1 VITETTGVISPIVQ
15 NIPVWLS
22 ARPQW
27 ILWRVEARGDALAK
41 IPHAVETGTRVDATD
56 ILGWSSFEDAVEA
69 YTSSDGFYSGLG
81 FCLASCDPFVAADL
95 DRCRDVQTG
104 EIAPWAR
111 KLIERVPRAY
121 LEVSASG
128 TGLHLILEAKL
139 PAGGMRRGRLE
150 LYSRDRFIALTG
162 VLP

>member
-69 YTSSDGFYSGLG
+69 YRSSRGFYAGIG
-81 FCLASCDPFVAADL
+81 FCLASCDPFVGIDL
-95 DRCRDVQTG
+95 DDCRDQETG
-104 EIAPWAR
+104 EIAPWAQ
-111 KLIERVPRAY
+111 KIIDRVQEGY
-121 LEVSASG
+121 VEVSPSG
-128 TGLHLILEAKL
+128 TGVHIIVEGTVRD
-139 PAGGMRRGRLE
+139 GGMRKGKVEMYSRGR
-150 LYSRDRFIALTG
+150 YFTVTG
-162 VLP
+162 EIL

>member
-1 VITETTGVISPIVQ
+1 VITETTGVIAPIVQ

-27 ILWRVEARGDALAK
+27 IVWKVEARGYDLSK
-41 IPHAVETGTRVDATD
+41 VPYAVETGTRVDATD
-56 ILGWSSFEDAVEA
+56 LLGWSSFGNAVEA
-69 YTSSDGFYSGLG
+69 YRSPGGFYSGIG
-81 FCLASCDPFVAADL
+81 FCLASCDPFVAVDL
-95 DRCRDVQTG
+95 DRCRNVQTG
-104 EIAPWAR
+104 KIAPWAR
-111 KLIERVPRAY
+111 KLIERVPDAY
-121 LEVSASG
+121 LEVSPSG

-139 PAGGMRRGRLE
+139 RAGGMRRGRLE